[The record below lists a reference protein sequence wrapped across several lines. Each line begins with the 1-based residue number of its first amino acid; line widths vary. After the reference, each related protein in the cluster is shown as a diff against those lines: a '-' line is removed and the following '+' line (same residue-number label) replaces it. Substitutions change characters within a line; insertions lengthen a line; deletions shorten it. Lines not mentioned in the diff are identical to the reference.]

1 MYDKS
6 LSRDCF
12 RSSENTFWF
21 AKGFAFS
28 RETFQI
34 GTYET
39 LARGNNFGNPSDSTT
54 GFRRT
59 PYADALS
66 YCDGQNK
73 EIAAPLNLDVFFDT
87 KIPEN
92 MQISRFW
99 TGFTRCELGLNGLSD
114 WFCVESKHFMM
125 FVPHEWIEDKG
136 GLCLDYNSQ
145 NSYGNLAKFSF
156 TQCDNIKYSW
166 CEQTTLGSQPCPNRA
181 NVPSYSSLVEMS
193 DGGREFDGY
202 GYFFSRGECPPFL
215 TSEANKVTDT
225 DLSDFKGETTF
236 DNVKTAFSRATDGSN
251 GNQGVLFTTDP
262 EGDPDNCKLFYIHS
276 GTLVGIRIRSLI
288 MNLRS

>member
-28 RETFQI
+28 RETFQF

-39 LARGNNFGNPSDSTT
+39 LARGNNFGNPSDSTA
-54 GFRRT
+54 GFR
-59 PYADALS
+59 PSSYPAAMS
-66 YCDGQNK
+66 YCEGHNK

-87 KIPEN
+87 IKIPEN
-92 MQISRFW
+92 LPPGNLW

-114 WFCVESKHFMM
+114 WLCLESKRFMM
-125 FVPHEWIEDKG
+125 FVPHEWIKDTG
-136 GLCLDYNSQ
+136 GVCLNYNPQYSF
-145 NSYGNLAKFSF
+145 GTLEKFSF
-156 TQCDNIKYSW
+156 VECNNNGYSW

-236 DNVKTAFSRATDGSN
+236 YNVKTAFNRATDASN
-251 GNQGVLFTTDP
+251 GIQGVLFTTDP
-262 EGDPDNCKLFYIHS
+262 EGDPDNCKLFYLLS
-276 GTLVGIRIRSLI
+276 GSLVGTRIRSLI
-288 MNLRS
+288 LN